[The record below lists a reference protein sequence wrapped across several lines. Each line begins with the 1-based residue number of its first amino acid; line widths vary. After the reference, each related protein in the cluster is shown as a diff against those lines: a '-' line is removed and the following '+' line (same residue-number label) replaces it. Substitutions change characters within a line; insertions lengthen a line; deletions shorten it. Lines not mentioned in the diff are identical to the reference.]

1 MFTHTHVTSEILAV
15 ALPQFLEF
23 FVRGGFFMA
32 VLVALSIFSL
42 AIILQRAL
50 VLRLDRVLPPVVLN
64 SLRSYKA
71 GTSIDT
77 LQRVLNTEP
86 SPLSR
91 VLSTLIQHRDWPRTE
106 ALDAIQIR
114 ARHEIA
120 RLESGLVF
128 LEITTGISPLLG
140 LLGTLSG
147 LVGIFA
153 NIGDHGDPQMV
164 ASGISEALNCTIVG
178 LGVAVPNLVA
188 YNYFT
193 RRVEIVSIELETLTT
208 ELMSKLSLGK

>member
-1 MFTHTHVTSEILAV
+1 MPTNPIFAAE
-15 ALPQFLEF
+15 LPGFLEF

-32 VLVALSIFSL
+32 VLVVLSIFSL
-42 AIILQRAL
+42 AVILQRAL
-50 VLRLDRVLPPVVLN
+50 VLRLNRVLPPTVLDTVGA
-64 SLRSYKA
+64 YKSGA
-71 GTSIDT
+71 AIDP
-77 LQRVLNTEP
+77 LQRVLSSEP

-91 VLSTLIQHRDWPRTE
+91 VLLTLIQHKDWPRAE

-114 ARHEIA
+114 ARHEIS
-120 RLESGLVF
+120 RLEAGLVF

-153 NIGDHGDPQMV
+153 NIGDHGDPKMV
-164 ASGISEALNCTIVG
+164 ASGISQALNCTIVG
-178 LGVAVPNLVA
+178 LGVAVPNLIA

-193 RRVEIVSIELETLTT
+193 RRVEIVSIELESLTT
-208 ELMSKLSLGK
+208 ELMTKLSLGKR

>member
-1 MFTHTHVTSEILAV
+1 MHLHSFLATGTP
-15 ALPQFLEF
+15 AFLQFF
-23 FVRGGFFMA
+23 IKGGFFMA
-32 VLVALSIFSL
+32 VLVVLSIFSL
-42 AIILQRAL
+42 AVILQRAM
-50 VLRLDRVLPPVVLN
+50 VLRIDRALPFGIEKTVKAFRRGGDLDALRVRLEN
-64 SLRSYKA
+64 
-71 GTSIDT
+71 D
-77 LQRVLNTEP
+77 P

-91 VLSTLIQHRDWPRTE
+91 VLLSVVQHKDWPRQD
-106 ALDAIQIR
+106 AQDAIQIR

-147 LVGIFA
+147 LVGIFG
-153 NIGDHGDPQMV
+153 NIGAHGDPQMV
-164 ASGISEALNCTIVG
+164 ANGISEALNCTIVG

-193 RRVEIVSIELETLTT
+193 RRVEIVSIALESMSTD
-208 ELMSKLSLGK
+208 LMTKLPITGNR

>member
-1 MFTHTHVTSEILAV
+1 MPLLLAT
-15 ALPQFLEF
+15 LPGFIKF
-23 FVRGGFFMA
+23 FVQGGFFMF
-32 VLVALSIFSL
+32 ALLILSVFSL
-42 AIILQRAL
+42 AVILQRARVIKMDRAL
-50 VLRLDRVLPPVVLN
+50 PEEVIFALQDFKGGSTETLERVLR
-64 SLRSYKA
+64 
-71 GTSIDT
+71 
-77 LQRVLNTEP
+77 QEP

-91 VLSTLIQHRDWPRTE
+91 VLGNVLQHRNWTRAE
-106 ALDAIQIR
+106 ILDAVQTR
-114 ARHEIA
+114 ARHEIS

-153 NIGDHGDPQMV
+153 NIGGDPQMV
-164 ASGISEALNCTIVG
+164 ANGISEALNCTIVG

-193 RRVEIVSIELETLTT
+193 RRVEVVAIELETLTT
-208 ELMSKLSLGK
+208 DLMTKLSLSR

>member
-1 MFTHTHVTSEILAV
+1 MPIHALLALE
-15 ALPQFLEF
+15 LPGFLHF
-23 FVRGGFFMA
+23 FVQGGFFMA
-32 VLVALSIFSL
+32 VLVVLSIFSL
-42 AIILQRAL
+42 AVILQRAL
-50 VLRLDRVLPPVVLN
+50 VLRIDRVLPAAVRNTLKTYRPGGPVD
-64 SLRSYKA
+64 S
-71 GTSIDT
+71 
-77 LQRVLNTEP
+77 LQRVLSAEP

-91 VLSTLIQHRDWPRTE
+91 VLSTLIQHKDWPRAE

-147 LVGIFA
+147 LVGIFS

-164 ASGISEALNCTIVG
+164 ASGISQALNCTIVG
-178 LGVAVPNLVA
+178 LGVAVPNLIA

-193 RRVEIVSIELETLTT
+193 RRVEIVSIELESLST
-208 ELMSKLSLGK
+208 ELMTKLSLGSPR

>member
-1 MFTHTHVTSEILAV
+1 MPLFLAT
-15 ALPQFLEF
+15 LPGFVKF
-23 FVRGGFFMA
+23 FVQGGFFMF
-32 VLVALSIFSL
+32 ALLILSVFSL
-42 AIILQRAL
+42 AVILQRARVIKMDRAL
-50 VLRLDRVLPPVVLN
+50 PMEVIRALQAFKGGSTETLERVLR
-64 SLRSYKA
+64 
-71 GTSIDT
+71 
-77 LQRVLNTEP
+77 QEP

-91 VLSTLIQHRDWPRTE
+91 VLDNVLQHRNWPRTE
-106 ALDAIQIR
+106 ILDAVQTR
-114 ARHEIA
+114 ARHEIS

-153 NIGDHGDPQMV
+153 NIGGDPQMV
-164 ASGISEALNCTIVG
+164 ANGISEALNCTIVG

-193 RRVEIVSIELETLTT
+193 RRVEVVSIELESLTT
-208 ELMSKLSLGK
+208 DLMTKLSLSR

>member
-1 MFTHTHVTSEILAV
+1 MPLLLAT
-15 ALPQFLEF
+15 LPGFIKF
-23 FVRGGFFMA
+23 FVQGGFFMF
-32 VLVALSIFSL
+32 ALLILSVFSL
-42 AIILQRAL
+42 AVILQRARVIKMDRAL
-50 VLRLDRVLPPVVLN
+50 PMEVIRALQAFKGGSTESLERVLR
-64 SLRSYKA
+64 
-71 GTSIDT
+71 
-77 LQRVLNTEP
+77 QEP

-91 VLSTLIQHRDWPRTE
+91 VLDNVLQHRNWPRTE
-106 ALDAIQIR
+106 ILDAVQTR
-114 ARHEIA
+114 ARHEIS

-153 NIGDHGDPQMV
+153 NIGGDPQMV
-164 ASGISEALNCTIVG
+164 ANGISEALNCTIVG

-193 RRVEIVSIELETLTT
+193 RRVEVVSIELESLTT
-208 ELMSKLSLGK
+208 DLMTKLSLSR

>member
-1 MFTHTHVTSEILAV
+1 MPLLLAT
-15 ALPQFLEF
+15 LPGFIKF
-23 FVRGGFFMA
+23 FVQGGFFMF
-32 VLVALSIFSL
+32 ALLILSVFSL
-42 AIILQRAL
+42 AVILQRARVIKMDRAL
-50 VLRLDRVLPPVVLN
+50 PMEVIRALQAFKGGSTESLERVLRQD
-64 SLRSYKA
+64 
-71 GTSIDT
+71 
-77 LQRVLNTEP
+77 P

-91 VLSTLIQHRDWPRTE
+91 VLDNVLQHRNWPRTE
-106 ALDAIQIR
+106 ILDAVQTR
-114 ARHEIA
+114 ARHEIS

-153 NIGDHGDPQMV
+153 NIGGDPQMV
-164 ASGISEALNCTIVG
+164 ANGISEALNCTIVG

-193 RRVEIVSIELETLTT
+193 RRVEVVSIELESLTT
-208 ELMSKLSLGK
+208 DLMTKLSLSK

>member
-1 MFTHTHVTSEILAV
+1 MPLLLAT
-15 ALPQFLEF
+15 LPGFIKF
-23 FVRGGFFMA
+23 FVQGGFFMF
-32 VLVALSIFSL
+32 ALLLLSVFSL
-42 AIILQRAL
+42 AVILQRARVIKMDRAL
-50 VLRLDRVLPPVVLN
+50 PMEVIRALQSFKGGSTETLERVLR
-64 SLRSYKA
+64 
-71 GTSIDT
+71 
-77 LQRVLNTEP
+77 QEP

-91 VLSTLIQHRDWPRTE
+91 VLDNVLQHRAWTRAE
-106 ALDAIQIR
+106 ILDAVQTR
-114 ARHEIA
+114 ARHEIS

-147 LVGIFA
+147 LVGIFG

-164 ASGISEALNCTIVG
+164 ANGISEALNCTIVG

-193 RRVEIVSIELETLTT
+193 RRVEVVSIELESLTT
-208 ELMSKLSLGK
+208 DLMTKLSLSR

>member
-1 MFTHTHVTSEILAV
+1 MHPLLAT
-15 ALPQFLEF
+15 LPGFLKF
-23 FVRGGFFMA
+23 FVQGGFFMF
-32 VLVALSIFSL
+32 VLLILSVFSL
-42 AIILQRAL
+42 AVILQRARVIKMDRAL
-50 VLRLDRVLPPVVLN
+50 PIEVIRALQSFKGGSTETLERILR
-64 SLRSYKA
+64 
-71 GTSIDT
+71 
-77 LQRVLNTEP
+77 QEP

-91 VLSTLIQHRDWPRTE
+91 VLENVLQHRNWTRAE
-106 ALDAIQIR
+106 ILDAVQTR
-114 ARHEIA
+114 ARHEIS

-153 NIGDHGDPQMV
+153 NIGGDPQMV
-164 ASGISEALNCTIVG
+164 ANGISEALNCTIVG

-193 RRVEIVSIELETLTT
+193 RRVEVVSIELESLTT
-208 ELMSKLSLGK
+208 DLMTKLSLSR